1 MLNNLQKELKSNS
14 NKKQAEI
21 LQKFFKTG
29 KGEYGEGDV
38 FLGIKVPVLR
48 NISKKYNLNLKEI
61 EILLNSKIH
70 EERLVAL
77 FILIRKYLVSSDK
90 KRKEIFNFYIDNSEK
105 INNWDLVDLSAPNI
119 VGDYL
124 LDKNKIK
131 LYELSKSKN
140 VWKRRISIVST
151 ISFIRK
157 NNFLDTIRIS
167 EILLKDEHPLIHK
180 GVGWMLREVGK
191 RNLSLLKAFL
201 KKNYKKMPRVML
213 RYSIEKFDLE
223 ERKKWMKK

>member
-48 NISKKYNLNLKEI
+48 NISKRYNLNLKEI